1 MGFAKNLGSALNELA
16 TIVRPA
22 TIHRWI
28 RERSGNKKKQPKR
41 GRPRIVEQIETRIRK
56 LGKNSGWG
64 YTRILG
70 ELKKLGIESV
80 TRNTTKNILGFWAK
94 SNLAIQF
101 HSVSMTVDTTVM
113 IYLQCRHHAIRTS

>member
-1 MGFAKNLGSALNELA
+1 M
-16 TIVRPA
+16 RPA

-56 LGKNSGWG
+56 LGKNSRWG

-70 ELKKLGIESV
+70 ELKKLGIE
-80 TRNTTKNILGFWAK
+80 RYALLNGRTKCVKIKRRGYFVPRKKWTWPTGVESFLIMADNSSSTGIVA
-94 SNLAIQF
+94 NEVA
-101 HSVSMTVDTTVM
+101 
-113 IYLQCRHHAIRTS
+113 